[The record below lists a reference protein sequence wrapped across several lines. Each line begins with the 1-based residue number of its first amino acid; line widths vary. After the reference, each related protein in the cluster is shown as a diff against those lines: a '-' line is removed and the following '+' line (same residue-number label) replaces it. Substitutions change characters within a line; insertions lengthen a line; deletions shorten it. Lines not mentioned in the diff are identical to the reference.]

1 MLRDV
6 ASVNSDTYHIDLE
19 NVEAM
24 EMAIDEFEDLYQ
36 GTVITNVLESFIQQV
51 ESWLNNF
58 ITTYVWI

>member
-1 MLRDV
+1 
-6 ASVNSDTYHIDLE
+6 
-19 NVEAM
+19 M

-51 ESWLNNF
+51 ESWLSNF